1 MTFARSIQDPIRKR
15 VEEPWLGMFKALGR
29 TDECQALQTERAEAL
44 HQEARRLA
52 QKFKLASERAVALMF
67 DIKVQN
73 GSISD
78 GVAARIRAGY
88 EALSP
93 NLSDEAREVERMRIV
108 ANRRAEAAKRRFV
121 EDVRK
126 RKLAIANGRGVV
138 HGILLDLEEQF
149 GISLAPA

>member
-1 MTFARSIQDPIRKR
+1 
-15 VEEPWLGMFKALGR
+15 
-29 TDECQALQTERAEAL
+29 
-44 HQEARRLA
+44 
-52 QKFKLASERAVALMF
+52 
-67 DIKVQN
+67 
-73 GSISD
+73 
-78 GVAARIRAGY
+78 
-88 EALSP
+88 
-93 NLSDEAREVERMRIV
+93 MRIV